1 MPEELKPC
9 RLCGGKAKENGL
21 DYGATVVCLSC
32 GFIEDWNV
40 WGISV
45 GEDALRA
52 RLEAAEK
59 LISLLDA
66 RDAVEVQP
74 ELFASEK
81 EYRHALRQAAER
93 VQAARIKLEA
103 VCKVERATDG

>member
-1 MPEELKPC
+1 MNAIDKRMLAFLRDECPRQQDVIVTLKKQ
-9 RLCGGKAKENGL
+9 L
-21 DYGATVVCLSC
+21 
-32 GFIEDWNV
+32 
-40 WGISV
+40 
-45 GEDALRA
+45 DALRA

-81 EYRHALRQAAER
+81 KYRHALRQAAER
-93 VQAARIKLEA
+93 VQAARAQWEA
-103 VCKVERATDG
+103 MS